1 MSRDFD
7 FEQPIIELETRL
19 RELQLI
25 SESGKLDL
33 TKEIQAIAGKIN
45 TLKEEV
51 YGDLDSWQITKVA
64 RHIDRPSTLDFIKHL
79 CGEDFFELHGDRLYG
94 DDPAIVSG
102 FAKVNGRSM
111 MIIGQQKG
119 HDTEENIY
127 RNFGMPHPEGY
138 RKALRMMKMAETF
151 NKPILVFIDTPG
163 AFPGL
168 GAEER
173 GQSEA
178 IARNL
183 AEMARIRV
191 PILCFVIGEGGS
203 GGALALGIGDKILMF
218 EYSIYSVITAEG
230 CAAILWKDA
239 AKAKD
244 AAEALK
250 VLAHNHLEAGIIDQ
264 VIPEP
269 LGGAH
274 RNHQKAAEL
283 IKEKIEEHLPELL
296 KMDPEELIEK
306 RYQKFRAM
314 GEFSCEEE
322 LENA

>member
-1 MSRDFD
+1 
-7 FEQPIIELETRL
+7 
-19 RELQLI
+19 
-25 SESGKLDL
+25 
-33 TKEIQAIAGKIN
+33 
-45 TLKEEV
+45 
-51 YGDLDSWQITKVA
+51 
-64 RHIDRPSTLDFIKHL
+64 
-79 CGEDFFELHGDRLYG
+79 
-94 DDPAIVSG
+94 
-102 FAKVNGRSM
+102 
-111 MIIGQQKG
+111 
-119 HDTEENIY
+119 
-127 RNFGMPHPEGY
+127 
-138 RKALRMMKMAETF
+138 
-151 NKPILVFIDTPG
+151 
-163 AFPGL
+163 
-168 GAEER
+168 
-173 GQSEA
+173 
-178 IARNL
+178 
-183 AEMARIRV
+183 
-191 PILCFVIGEGGS
+191 
-203 GGALALGIGDKILMF
+203 MF